1 MIRCESVS
9 KQYPDGTIAVHDL
22 NLEAPSH
29 LNAANAVSAK
39 LTTDVLTTLDT
50 KVAAGA
56 GADTATVAS
65 EWLKQQGLT

>member
-1 MIRCESVS
+1 MIRYESVS
-9 KQYPDGTIAVHDL
+9 KQYPDGRTAVRDL

-29 LNAANAVSAK
+29 LDAANAVSAK
-39 LTTDVLTTLDT
+39 LTTNVLTTLDT
-50 KVAAGA
+50 KVAT